1 MQPRD
6 LPPPAE
12 LHATMDKLVAAGLAA
27 PGCRPVPLAGGVD
40 NHAVRVGGTD
50 GRELIVKVPVPGR
63 IPRYAVAAWAAQQLA
78 AADVPVPIPL
88 WQTDDFTVEPLCPGR
103 PLAATTDRAVAVRA
117 AEQAGLILRRIH
129 SVQVTGYGRLTLD
142 GSAEHASVEAWLLH
156 PPSQE
161 SGHGLLRALTPVVT
175 TALRVRAPL
184 VAGVPARLLH
194 GDWTARHV
202 LHTDSVVT
210 GVIDLE
216 SVRGGDPLA
225 DVAGW
230 SLQEPACLTQA
241 LASTYF
247 TNPPEKHQR
256 TVLAMY
262 RVRIALFL
270 LAFHASRGQE
280 DLVTLRGHQIA
291 ADLQDLAAG
300 QPRLVPRVLQLTAPR
315 TSPGPQG
322 VHR

>member
-1 MQPRD
+1 MI
-6 LPPPAE
+6 
-12 LHATMDKLVAAGLAA
+12 DKLVAAWLVA
-27 PGCRPVPLAGGVD
+27 PGCRPVWLSGGVD
-40 NHAVRVGGTD
+40 NHAFRVDGAD
-50 GRELIVKVPVPGR
+50 GRELIVKVPTPGR
-63 IPRYAVAAWAAQQLA
+63 IPRYAVAAWAAKQLT
-78 AADVPVPIPL
+78 AADVPVPVPL
-88 WQTDDFTVEPLCPGR
+88 WQTDNFAVETFCPGR
-103 PLAATTDRAVAVRA
+103 SLGATTDRGVAVRA

-142 GSAEHASVEAWLLH
+142 GWAEHASIEAWLLR
-156 PPSQE
+156 PPSQT

-202 LHTDSVVT
+202 LHADSGIT

-230 SLQEPACLTQA
+230 SLQEPGYLTEA
-241 LASTYF
+241 LASSYF
-247 TNPPEKHQR
+247 TDPPDQQQR

-270 LAFHASRGQE
+270 LAFHASHGEE
-280 DLVTLRGHQIA
+280 DLATLRGHQIA

-300 QPRLVPRVLQLTAPR
+300 QPRLVPRILQLSAPR
-315 TSPGPQG
+315 TSSGPQG

>member
-1 MQPRD
+1 MQPSD
-6 LPPPAE
+6 LPPPTE
-12 LHATMDKLVAAGLAA
+12 LQATLDRLVADGLAA
-27 PGCRPVPLAGGVD
+27 PGCRPVPLTGGVD
-40 NHAVRVGGTD
+40 NHAFRVEGAN

-63 IPRYAVAAWAAQQLA
+63 IPRYAIAAWAATELA
-78 AADVPVPIPL
+78 AANVPVPVSL
-88 WQTDDFTVEPLCPGR
+88 WQTDDFAVETLCPGR
-103 PLAATTDRAVAVRA
+103 PLGSTTDRAVAVRA
-117 AEQAGLILRRIH
+117 AEQAGMILRRIH
-129 SVQVTGYGRLTLD
+129 SVPVTGYGRLRAD
-142 GSAEHASVEAWLLH
+142 GSVEHTSIEAWLLRT
-156 PPSQE
+156 PSQD
-161 SGHGLLRALTPVVT
+161 SGHGLLHALTPVVT

-184 VAGVPARLLH
+184 VAGVSARLLH

-202 LHTDSVVT
+202 LHTDTTIT

-230 SLQEPACLTQA
+230 SLQEPGYLTEA

-247 TNPPEKHQR
+247 THPPEKHQR
-256 TVLAMY
+256 TVLAVY

-300 QPRLVPRVLQLTAPR
+300 QPRLVPRILQLSATR

-322 VHR
+322 VPR